1 MATRDIRTTQT
12 DVHCDVC
19 GRTLL
24 RGERSETYVAG
35 GGQRR
40 EVCDL
45 CTPRAVHEGWIRE
58 DARLEPGRSTPAGE
72 RRRSLLG
79 RFRARRPEGS
89 DGHSA
94 DYAEPGAFEEPANGA
109 NGGHGPLDPGPAP
122 DSGPASA
129 PRPPPVRRAAREPRH
144 VRAVPMS
151 AEQKTAVALEL
162 FNESEHPRTIAGV
175 ARSLGA
181 PSVAAHPL
189 AHQPSTVTI
198 VVGWELCWYR
208 YEADLSD
215 DGASVRPAGQGYE
228 LAELPPEDRVAN
240 AAADERG
247 ELRLGGD

>member
-58 DARLEPGRSTPAGE
+58 DARLEPGRSTPAGD

-79 RFRARRPEGS
+79 RLRQRPPAAEDERS
-89 DGHSA
+89 EQD
-94 DYAEPGAFEEPANGA
+94 AEPGAFEEPVNGD
-109 NGGHGPLDPGPAP
+109 GGSAPLAPGPARAP
-122 DSGPASA
+122 A
-129 PRPPPVRRAAREPRH
+129 PRARRAPGAPREPRH

-162 FNESEHPRTIAGV
+162 FNESEHPRTVAGV

-215 DGASVRPAGQGYE
+215 DGAGVRPAGQGYE

-247 ELRLGGD
+247 ELRLGGG